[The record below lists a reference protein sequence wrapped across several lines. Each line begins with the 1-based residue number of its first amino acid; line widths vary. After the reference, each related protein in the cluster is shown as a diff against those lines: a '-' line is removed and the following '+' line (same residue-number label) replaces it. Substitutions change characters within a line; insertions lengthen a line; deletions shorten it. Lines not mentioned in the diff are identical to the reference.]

1 MSNAITLYFLRHII
15 NIVHCFCD
23 KLLILYPHPMP
34 TLSAYRLVLCDTH
47 DTSIITVDTYVTYL
61 YRQGRDIPRY
71 IVEQIIT
78 VRRRNFTQVSLV
90 SPTPYSSFQYSNV
103 QNFKVQSLKFKVQT
117 SHDYVILLHYSVAN
131 DDVMFTLLN
140 CRYILNFS
148 FLVFY

>member
-1 MSNAITLYFLRHII
+1 
-15 NIVHCFCD
+15 VHCFCD

-47 DTSIITVDTYVTYL
+47 DTSILTVDTYLT
-61 YRQGRDIPRY
+61 IP
-71 IVEQIIT
+71 
-78 VRRRNFTQVSLV
+78 V
-90 SPTPYSSFQYSNV
+90 SPRSRYTAVYRRTNNYGETTQLHASIVSIADAV
-103 QNFKVQSLKFKVQT
+103 QLFPIYMFKTSKFKVQT

-148 FLVFY
+148 FFSILLNYCDYFLVAVHIKLPIANS